1 MELRKEPYKKVFPI
15 LGNKGFCLVDG
26 EMELRKEPYK
36 KYSQSWVIKDFVLWM
51 EKWN

>member
-26 EMELRKEPYK
+26 EMERTIQKVFPILVK
-36 KYSQSWVIKDFVLWM
+36 QIKNFVLWV